1 MLLSDQQRSMGLSGS
16 PKRRV
21 QFCKGTGSQ
30 SIVAAVVGAPDW
42 SLAKDIQGLVLVG
55 LRSQHWL

>member
-1 MLLSDQQRSMGLSGS
+1 MGLSGS

-55 LRSQHWL
+55 IQLRSQHWL